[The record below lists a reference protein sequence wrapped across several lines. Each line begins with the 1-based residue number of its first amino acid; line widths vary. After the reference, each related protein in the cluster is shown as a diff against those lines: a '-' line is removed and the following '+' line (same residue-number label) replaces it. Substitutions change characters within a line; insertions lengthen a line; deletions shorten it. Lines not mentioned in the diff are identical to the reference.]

1 MAPTR
6 FLGDWE
12 VTPAM
17 LHLRAIFAAVFAVL
31 FGAGAVLAVVVDVAV
46 LRVDQTLP
54 LPISRLDIPP
64 EDLGF
69 AGAMLGN
76 EDNQTTGAFTGTDYT
91 LKTLAVPP
99 EGAQAA
105 FDALLAEGITL
116 FVVMADG
123 ATLNA
128 LADRAGPGVVVLNA
142 TARDEAL
149 RNGDCR
155 ANVLHIAPS
164 RAMLSDALIQF
175 LMWKQWP
182 RLFLIYGSHP
192 ADVALADSYR
202 ASARKFGAQIVEERE
217 FADTGGSRR
226 TDTGHVLVQRQ
237 IPVFTQRAAAHDVV
251 VAADESDVFAAYLPF
266 HTWDPR
272 PVAGSA
278 GLRPVTWNAALE
290 AWGATQF
297 QRRFERLTGRQ
308 MREEDY
314 QVWLALRVIGEAV
327 TRTQAADPA
336 SLRAYALSSAFE
348 LAAFKGQK
356 LTFRPWNGQLRQPI
370 LLSDG
375 RTTVSVSPQDGY
387 LHQVSPLDTLGTD
400 APETTC
406 TGFGE

>member
-1 MAPTR
+1 MARTR

-17 LHLRAIFAAVFAVL
+17 LHLRTIFAAIIAVL
-31 FGAGAVLAVVVDVAV
+31 FGAGAALALEVNVAV

-64 EDLGF
+64 DDLGF

-76 EDNQTTGAFTGTDYT
+76 EDNQTTGAFTGDDYT

-116 FVVMADG
+116 FVVMADA

-128 LADRAGPGVVVLNA
+128 LADRAGPGVLVLNA

-164 RAMLSDALIQF
+164 RVMLSDALIQF

-251 VAADESDVFAAYLPF
+251 VAADESDVFAAYLPY

-314 QVWLALRVIGEAV
+314 QVWLALRVFGEAV
-327 TRTQAADPA
+327 TRTQAADPT
-336 SLRAYALSSAFE
+336 SLRAYALSAAFE

-406 TGFGE
+406 TAFGG